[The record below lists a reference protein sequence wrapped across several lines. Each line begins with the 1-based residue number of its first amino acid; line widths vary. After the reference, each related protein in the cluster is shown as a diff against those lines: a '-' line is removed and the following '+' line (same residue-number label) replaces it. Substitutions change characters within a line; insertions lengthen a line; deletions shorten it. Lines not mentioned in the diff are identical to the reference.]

1 MKDRSRLNLPPNV
14 CEVQIQETSWSLKLC
29 LSTLT
34 TTTKNRCPVWICS
47 ICAWVASHLKGQ
59 RTGEFLSFEPQP
71 CVTPSDKYHFG
82 SAENL
87 RKAWVKPK
95 TTLGQNTWNV
105 NLKLRAVPGCRCQ
118 IAQDHYQKQRDL
130 TLNCTQQDREQK
142 PRSTW
147 QVNLLLQPVIFRQG
161 AQHRRCR
168 SLIFESTIT
177 RDCER
182 HEFRNTVKI
191 FLFPLGNQCWTHLCL
206 VRHFWFVSKRE
217 KKCVSKDIFC
227 SHKSRR
233 SVSAV
238 SVKIPSTFRSLG
250 LLTTTSTSSSHK
262 KNGR

>member
-1 MKDRSRLNLPPNV
+1 MS
-14 CEVQIQETSWSLKLC
+14 CI
-29 LSTLT
+29 
-34 TTTKNRCPVWICS
+34 I
-47 ICAWVASHLKGQ
+47 KGQ
-59 RTGEFLSFEPQP
+59 RTGEFLNNAFWTITVCNTTINTTS
-71 CVTPSDKYHFG
+71 VRRKI
-82 SAENL
+82 SA
-87 RKAWVKPK
+87 K
-95 TTLGQNTWNV
+95 
-105 NLKLRAVPGCRCQ
+105 
-118 IAQDHYQKQRDL
+118 L
-130 TLNCTQQDREQK
+130 TLNCIQQDRKQK

-147 QVNLLLQPVIFRQG
+147 QAKLLSQPMIFRQG

-182 HEFRNTVKI
+182 HEFRNTVNI

>member
-1 MKDRSRLNLPPNV
+1 MSVRCRFKRLADQWNYAF
-14 CEVQIQETSWSLKLC
+14 W
-29 LSTLT
+29 TLT

-105 NLKLRAVPGCRCQ
+105 NLYRKLRAVPGCRCQ

-182 HEFRNTVKI
+182 HEFRNTVNI

-206 VRHFWFVSKRE
+206 VRHFWFVPKRE
-217 KKCVSKDIFC
+217 KKVRLEGHFLFTTRVDDQCRQCPS
-227 SHKSRR
+227 KSRAL
-233 SVSAV
+233 SEA
-238 SVKIPSTFRSLG
+238 
-250 LLTTTSTSSSHK
+250 
-262 KNGR
+262 